1 MTLARACLCFVLASP
16 LLVAEAAEPPPGL
29 VFQEDFG
36 SDAAERWVA
45 NSAKLAMEPGAEEG
59 DGPCLRIKDA
69 GGNSQA
75 FVRLAVEP
83 GATYRLEVDG
93 QRRAGNRGEWLGLA
107 AVSSTGGRGNRT
119 SYIAQSE
126 FIGQPDRWHRLSL
139 EFTTPRSNV
148 FVILASQNTSGD
160 VTQFK
165 RLRIFKLSSRAMRVL
180 PPTDNPAPPITAVTL
195 AGTPAEIGALWGR
208 INADAV
214 KHDLEEYYLKPA
226 RVRGIAPEELVRR
239 AGAFVELAK
248 RLAPHWL
255 PETEAVAR
263 AAGVDPDL
271 YLAYVGTVYRGLWAG
286 EDCTSYAISSR
297 FAHEKGIFF
306 HKNRDNQPK
315 YQCAFLIDTDAPG
328 VNRFISVSDASVI
341 SCMMMVNEKGLAGS
355 ADVGGLKIDKPRCRG
370 WMNTALLRHVAERAG
385 HCEQA
390 LAIVREFVEKGWYA
404 GGGAVGT
411 HWLFVD
417 AKGRILEIS
426 NNSSQLTHRWHDDE
440 KVYFSAGR
448 GRAVERLRDAK
459 SPVDFATFHNVSRDP
474 AMCFPSSV
482 SGMSVHIDRQR
493 PDVLTRA
500 WISMPARSLSFPLI
514 MGGSVTPLPLLNGQV
529 DAASRGSGRSAAT
542 WEPIEALAF
551 QHQALM
557 EDRARQLLDAGRAH
571 DAARIID
578 EYVMTVT
585 AAHLA
590 VVGTAEK

>member
-1 MTLARACLCFVLASP
+1 MTLVRVFLCFVLAWP
-16 LLVAEAAEPPPGL
+16 LLMAEGAEPPPAL
-29 VFQEDFG
+29 AFQEDFG
-36 SDAAERWVA
+36 PDATERWLA

-59 DGPCLRIKDA
+59 DGSCLRIEDA

-83 GATYRLEVDG
+83 GAIYRLEIDG

-107 AVSSTGGRGNRT
+107 AVSSTGGRGNQA
-119 SYIAQSE
+119 SHIARSE

-139 EFTTPRSNV
+139 EFTTPGSSV
-148 FVILASQNTSGD
+148 FVILAGQNASGD
-160 VTQFK
+160 VARFK
-165 RLRIFKLSSRAMRVL
+165 RLRIFKLNSRAMRVL
-180 PPTDNPAPPITAVTL
+180 PPTDDPAPPIIAVTL
-195 AGTPAEIGALWGR
+195 AGTPAEIGAIWGR
-208 INADAV
+208 INAETV

-226 RVRGIAPEELVRR
+226 RDRGITPKELVLS
-239 AGAFVELAK
+239 AGTFVELAK
-248 RLAPHWL
+248 RFAPHWL

-263 AAGVDPDL
+263 AAGVDHEV

-286 EDCTSYAISSR
+286 EDCTSYAISSK

-306 HKNRDNQPK
+306 HKNRDNRLK
-315 YQCAFLIDTDAPG
+315 SQCAFLIDADVPG

-355 ADVGGLKIDKPRCRG
+355 ADVGGLKIDKPRYRG
-370 WMNTALLRHVAERAG
+370 WMNTALLRHVAERAED
-385 HCEQA
+385 CEQA

-426 NNSSQLTHRWHDDE
+426 NNSSQLTHHWHDDE
-440 KVYFSAGR
+440 KVYFSAAR
-448 GRAVERLRDAK
+448 GRAVERLRDARP
-459 SPVDFATFHNVSRDP
+459 PVGFATFHNVSREP

-482 SGMSVHIDRQR
+482 SGMSVQIDREH

-500 WISMPARSLSFPLI
+500 WISMPARSLSFPLM
-514 MGGSVTPLPLLNGQV
+514 MGGSLTPLPLLNGRIDV
-529 DAASRGSGRSAAT
+529 AGHRSGRSAAT
-542 WEPIEALAF
+542 WEPMEALAF
-551 QHQALM
+551 QHQSLL
-557 EDRARQLLDAGRAH
+557 EDRVRQLLDDGRSH
-571 DAARIID
+571 DAARVID
-578 EYVMTVT
+578 QWVMATT

-590 VVGTAEK
+590 VLRPSER

>member
-1 MTLARACLCFVLASP
+1 MFPCFVLAWP
-16 LLVAEAAEPPPGL
+16 LLLAEGAEPPPAL

-36 SDAAERWVA
+36 PDAAERWVG
-45 NSAKLAMEPGAEEG
+45 NSARLAMEPGGEGG
-59 DGPCLRIKDA
+59 DGPCLHIEDA

-93 QRRAGNRGEWLGLA
+93 RRRVGNRGEWLGLA
-107 AVSSTGGRGNRT
+107 ALSTIGGRGNQA
-119 SYIAQSE
+119 SYIARSE
-126 FIGQPDRWHRLSL
+126 FIGRPDRWHRLSL
-139 EFTTPRSNV
+139 EFITPTSSV
-148 FVILASQNTSGD
+148 FVILAGQNASGD
-160 VTQFK
+160 VTRFK
-165 RLRIFKLSSRAMRVL
+165 RLRIFKLNSPRDARASANGR
-180 PPTDNPAPPITAVTL
+180 
-195 AGTPAEIGALWGR
+195 AGAAGRRDYPGGAPAEIGATWGR
-208 INADAV
+208 INAEAV

-226 RVRGIAPEELVRR
+226 RARGITPKELVLR
-239 AGAFVELAK
+239 AGTFVELAK

-263 AAGVDPDL
+263 AAGVDPEV

-286 EDCTSYAISSR
+286 EDCTSYAISPK

-315 YQCAFLIDTDAPG
+315 SQCAFLIDADVPG

-355 ADVGGLKIDKPRCRG
+355 ADVGGLKIDKPRHRG

-385 HCEQA
+385 DCEQA

-448 GRAVERLRDAK
+448 GRAVERLRDA
-459 SPVDFATFHNVSRDP
+459 
-474 AMCFPSSV
+474 
-482 SGMSVHIDRQR
+482 GR
-493 PDVLTRA
+493 P
-500 WISMPARSLSFPLI
+500 WISPPSTMSHATRPCAFPPRFPACRSRSTA
-514 MGGSVTPLPLLNGQV
+514 STPT
-529 DAASRGSGRSAAT
+529 S
-542 WEPIEALAF
+542 
-551 QHQALM
+551 
-557 EDRARQLLDAGRAH
+557 
-571 DAARIID
+571 
-578 EYVMTVT
+578 
-585 AAHLA
+585 
-590 VVGTAEK
+590 